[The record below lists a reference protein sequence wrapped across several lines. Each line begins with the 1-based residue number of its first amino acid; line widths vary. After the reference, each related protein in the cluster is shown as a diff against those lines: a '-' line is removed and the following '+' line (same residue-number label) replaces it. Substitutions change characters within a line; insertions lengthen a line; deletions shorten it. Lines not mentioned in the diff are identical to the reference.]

1 MTTAPRQPKIEGMK
15 NLILVI
21 LVISTLVL
29 GILLVLS
36 THQNQKLTTEIEALS
51 DQLLELE
58 SISGLKRK

>member
-1 MTTAPRQPKIEGMK
+1 MK